1 MRQDKLSQNGGF
13 INKQFIKRFEN
24 ILSKFYAIDP
34 PYGTKLLLE
43 NDKNFLAILY
53 WHIPIKYLMLAVMG
67 CEIMYYDNYTP
78 EPTTDQITIKEWNL
92 KKVLHLEEDK
102 KNK

>member
-1 MRQDKLSQNGGF
+1 
-13 INKQFIKRFEN
+13 
-24 ILSKFYAIDP
+24 
-34 PYGTKLLLE
+34 
-43 NDKNFLAILY
+43 
-53 WHIPIKYLMLAVMG
+53 MLAVMG

>member
-1 MRQDKLSQNGGF
+1 M
-13 INKQFIKRFEN
+13 
-24 ILSKFYAIDP
+24 
-34 PYGTKLLLE
+34 
-43 NDKNFLAILY
+43 Y

-78 EPTTDQITIKEWNL
+78 EPTADQVTIKEWNL